1 MRFISFGILVSGI
14 LLIRKLM
21 WKHISR
27 KTQYAFWIFPALFLL
42 LNPFWDISSKWSIE
56 NILFTFEQRTLQETE
71 KYFPQLWSEPDS
83 FGENADKHIES
94 KQNNGDTERQN
105 ETDQEEILEKYWN
118 TDLQYNEEK
127 TDSRYVLTIFLNAIT
142 HFMQKN
148 WSSFRR
154 IISFILFLG
163 IGYSNIK
170 FYRFCLKNRKFFR
183 NEKKVKVYFLE
194 GIGSPF
200 LLGTDIYI
208 DKNSIENETVLKH
221 VIMHEYCHYKHKDYV
236 WIILRTVCLIFY
248 WYHPFVWLANE
259 YAKRDCELAC
269 DEAVMLGL
277 DSKEHEEYGYTL
289 ISVLKHSRIGKRY
302 TAISSAANQNM
313 KKIKE
318 RLIMI
323 KATEKCSKAVS
334 AICIMC
340 IVILTGCTF
349 AQKPVRE
356 EETSEKKQIVENQE
370 ISDFQL
376 QDINIEESIKKES
389 VQIAENTM
397 IGPYFPS
404 LDYADESMIIFHS
417 YFGIFIY
424 DLKEKCIVSSMDLDS
439 LKMADSSVSVKV
451 NEEGTDIYIMSD
463 NSDFAFCWNISS
475 DSLQKKHV
483 PEDERFFTKFVDNLE
498 IEKEQREYTFA
509 SFLYSDK
516 AVVFEDG
523 SYGRLYNPGYY
534 VKDIMYIR
542 NDQKWN
548 IFENEKK
555 DDLWIKQKD
564 TYYEL
569 FKEEAQKSKRDLYEY
584 YSFMLSR
591 TDYAGLCSLSQG
603 VIYSDEKQS
612 KMSAY
617 NLVTAGEEINSD
629 DNKGCFKIYITVTNW
644 EELGME
650 HKEYVKYLY
659 VKNDG
664 TGWFAD
670 GFLQDTVPSDEW
682 WGDTER

>member
-1 MRFISFGILVSGI
+1 
-14 LLIRKLM
+14 M

-27 KTQYAFWIFPALFLL
+27 KTQYALWIFPALFLL

-71 KYFPQLWSEPDS
+71 KYFPQLWSETDS
-83 FGENADKHIES
+83 FGENADKHIGG
-94 KQNNGDTERQN
+94 KQHNGDIERQN
-105 ETDQEEILEKYWN
+105 ETDQEEVLEKYWN
-118 TDLQYNEEK
+118 LDSHYNEEM
-127 TDSRYVLTIFLNAIT
+127 DSRYVLTIFLNAIT
-142 HFMQKN
+142 NFMQKN

-170 FYRFCLKNRKFFR
+170 FYRFCLKNREFFR

-200 LLGTDIYI
+200 LLGKDIYI

-259 YAKRDCELAC
+259 YVKRDCELAC
-269 DEAVMLGL
+269 DEAVMLEL
-277 DSKEHEEYGYTL
+277 NSKEYEEYGYTL
-289 ISVLKHSRIGKRY
+289 ISVLKYSRTGKRY
-302 TAISSAANQNM
+302 TAVSSVANYNM
-313 KKIKE
+313 KNIKE

-323 KATEKCSKAVS
+323 KTKRKCSKAVS

-349 AQKPVRE
+349 SQKPVGE
-356 EETSEKKQIVENQE
+356 EEIGENEEVVINEK
-370 ISDFQL
+370 
-376 QDINIEESIKKES
+376 IEESIKRES
-389 VQIAENTM
+389 VHIADNTM
-397 IGPYFPS
+397 IGPYLPS
-404 LDYADESMIIFHS
+404 LDYADENMIIFHN
-417 YFGIFIY
+417 YLGIFIY
-424 DLKEKCIVSSMDLDS
+424 DLNEKYIISSMDLDS
-439 LKMADSSVSVKV
+439 LKMTDSNVSVRV
-451 NEEGTDIYIMSD
+451 NEEGTDIYIMPD

-475 DSLQKKHV
+475 DSLQKKHI
-483 PEDERFFTKFVDNLE
+483 PEEEKFFAKFTDNLE
-498 IEKEQREYTFA
+498 IEKEQGEYTFA
-509 SFLYSDK
+509 SFLYSNQ

-523 SYGRLYNPGYY
+523 SYGRLYTPGYY
-534 VKDIMYIR
+534 VKDITYVR
-542 NDQKWN
+542 NELNLK

-555 DDLWIKQKD
+555 DDLWVKQKD

-569 FKEEAQKSKRDLYEY
+569 FKEEAQKSKRDLYES

-603 VIYSDEKQS
+603 VIYSNEKQS

-629 DNKGCFKIYITVTNW
+629 DTKGCFKIYITVTNW

-664 TGWFAD
+664 AGWYAD
-670 GFLQDTVPSDEW
+670 GFLYDTVPSDEW

>member
-14 LLIRKLM
+14 LIIRKLM

-27 KTQYAFWIFPALFLL
+27 KTQYALWIFPALFLL

-71 KYFPQLWSEPDS
+71 KYFPQLWSETDS
-83 FGENADKHIES
+83 FGENADKHIGG
-94 KQNNGDTERQN
+94 KQHNGDIERQN
-105 ETDQEEILEKYWN
+105 ETDQEEVLEKYWN
-118 TDLQYNEEK
+118 LDSHYNEEM
-127 TDSRYVLTIFLNAIT
+127 DSRYVLTIFLNAIT

-170 FYRFCLKNRKFFR
+170 FYRFCLKNREFFR

-200 LLGTDIYI
+200 LLGKDIYI

-259 YAKRDCELAC
+259 YVKRDCELAC
-269 DEAVMLGL
+269 DEAVMLEL
-277 DSKEHEEYGYTL
+277 NSKEYEEYGYTL
-289 ISVLKHSRIGKRY
+289 ISVLKYSRTGKRY
-302 TAISSAANQNM
+302 TAVSSAANYNM
-313 KKIKE
+313 KNIKE

-323 KATEKCSKAVS
+323 KTKRKCSKAVS

-349 AQKPVRE
+349 SQKPVGE
-356 EETSEKKQIVENQE
+356 EEIGENEEVVINEK
-370 ISDFQL
+370 
-376 QDINIEESIKKES
+376 IEESIKRES
-389 VQIAENTM
+389 VHIADNTM
-397 IGPYFPS
+397 IGPYLPS
-404 LDYADESMIIFHS
+404 LDYADENMIILHN
-417 YFGIFIY
+417 YLGIFIY
-424 DLKEKCIVSSMDLDS
+424 DLNEKYIISSMDLDS
-439 LKMADSSVSVKV
+439 LKMTDSNVSVRV
-451 NEEGTDIYIMSD
+451 NEEGTDIYIMPD

-475 DSLQKKHV
+475 DSLQKKHI
-483 PEDERFFTKFVDNLE
+483 PEEEKFFAKFTDNLE
-498 IEKEQREYTFA
+498 IEKEQGEYTFA
-509 SFLYSDK
+509 SFLYSNQ

-523 SYGRLYNPGYY
+523 SYGRLYTPGYY
-534 VKDIMYIR
+534 VKDITYVR
-542 NDQKWN
+542 NELNLK

-555 DDLWIKQKD
+555 DDLWVKQKD

-569 FKEEAQKSKRDLYEY
+569 FKEEAQKSKRDLYES

-603 VIYSDEKQS
+603 VIYSNEKQS

-629 DNKGCFKIYITVTNW
+629 DTKGCFKIYITVTNW

-664 TGWFAD
+664 AGWYAD
-670 GFLQDTVPSDEW
+670 GFLYDTVPSDEW